1 MNQIEDALGRT
12 AAGLVRFSFSHI
24 AITLTLGLI
33 STIVSLYLAATW
45 LSVDTD
51 SSRLLSDDMAA
62 GRTNRLLVELFPS
75 LQDNVVVMI
84 EADDAQDARDV
95 ALEFRDQIA
104 QRPDLYPEV
113 FLPGYGDYYD
123 DFGIYHLDRAELDEL
138 AARLNQSGELLAT
151 LNDRPELPI
160 LLAAISHVIASNEG
174 LESLGPEGR
183 RILAAVTQ
191 SVLAYDE
198 GGHSPVDWDD
208 LLFQEVD
215 EGHTNP
221 QLLFVKPTGDL
232 TQLGPVL
239 EAVHALRSMATT
251 LPDRPGL
258 RVRVTGDRATHSEEM
273 SLIIQEVGIAGAGSL
288 ILVTLVLLYALRSF
302 RLVLATVTTLLAG
315 LAWTAGLAAV
325 AVGQLNALTSA
336 FAVLYIGLGVDFG
349 IHFALDYLERRDQG
363 LSINDGLQRTGRTVG
378 SSLFLCAITTA
389 IGFYA
394 FIPTDYRAVADMG
407 IISGTS
413 VFLGLLATLT
423 VYPALIASGLG
434 ESRSGKRQ
442 LLQTLRINLP
452 LFPLRYPRTVCL
464 TSLFLA
470 ALCALLARDVHFEFS
485 TLKVRDPRVESV
497 QALEDLLQN
506 RDLSVWTMDIVADN
520 VQQAARLASRFESV
534 EGVEQVRSPVDFLPD
549 DQSERLALFDQMRV
563 DLLTPVELTQEES
576 GDALDRLEAL
586 KYTIEG
592 YAVALDI
599 DEELRGG
606 APEDDPLWDQAQA
619 LRSALMPLLSRV
631 QKDTLSI
638 EEAEALELDLFSEL
652 DEVVTDMVEALPTR
666 TVELSELPKDLMS
679 RYIAPDG
686 RARVEVFSTADLNQ
700 RGELERFNDT
710 VQAIR
715 PDAGGPV
722 GGAVALGRA
731 MISSLR
737 EALITAVVVIALG
750 LLILLR
756 SLRYTLITLAPL
768 TLGSLATAAVSVLA
782 HIPFNFANVIV
793 LPLILGIGVD
803 SGIHLVHRHRE
814 GLRGAENLLMTS
826 TARAVLFSALTTLIS
841 FATLAFSNHLGIS
854 SLAKLLCVGISLM
867 LLANVILLP
876 ALLAWADGP
885 TQNLDDESSAMPLKE
900 S

>member
-1 MNQIEDALGRT
+1 MNRIEDALGRT
-12 AAGLVRFSFSHI
+12 AAGLVRFSFTHV
-24 AITLTLGLI
+24 AMTLTLGLI
-33 STIVSLYLAATW
+33 STVVCLYLAAT
-45 LSVDTD
+45 LLCVDTD
-51 SSRLLSDDMAA
+51 SSRLLSVDMAA
-62 GRTNRLLVELFPS
+62 GQTNRLLVELFPA

-95 ALEFRDQIA
+95 ALELRDRIA
-104 QRPDLYPEV
+104 QLPDRYPEV

-138 AARLNQSGELLAT
+138 ATRLNQSGELLAT

-160 LLAAISHVIASNEG
+160 LLAAISHVIASNDG

-183 RILAAVTQ
+183 RILEEVSLAV
-191 SVLAYDE
+191 SAYEE
-198 GGHSPVDWDD
+198 GGHAPVDWDD
-208 LLFQEVD
+208 LLFKEVD

-221 QLLFVKPTGDL
+221 QLLFVKPIGDL

-239 EAVHALRSMATT
+239 EAVRHLRSMAST
-251 LPDRPGL
+251 LSPHPGL

-288 ILVTLVLLYALRSF
+288 VLVTLVLLYALRSF
-302 RLVLATVTTLLAG
+302 RLVLATVMTLLAG
-315 LAWTAGLAAV
+315 LAWTAGLAAL

-363 LSINDGLQRTGRTVG
+363 LPIADGLEKTGRTVG

-434 ESRSGKRQ
+434 ESRSRKSNF
-442 LLQTLRINLP
+442 LQAIRINLP
-452 LFPLRYPRTVCL
+452 SFPLRYPRTVCVI
-464 TSLFLA
+464 SLFLA
-470 ALCALLARDVHFEFS
+470 VLCAGLARDVHFEFS

-506 RDLSVWTMDIVADN
+506 RDLSVWTMDIVADD
-520 VQQAARLASRFESV
+520 VEQAAQLAERFSTV
-534 EGVEQVRSPVDFLPD
+534 EGVEQVRSPIDFLPE
-549 DQSERLALFDQMRV
+549 DQVERLALFDQMRA

-619 LRSALMPLLSRV
+619 LRTALIPLLSRI
-631 QKDTLSI
+631 QDNTLTLTEIQS
-638 EEAEALELDLFSEL
+638 LELDLFSEL
-652 DEVVTDMVEALPTR
+652 DDVVTDMVEALPTR
-666 TVELSELPKDLMS
+666 TVKLSELPDDLMA

-686 RARVEVFSTADLNQ
+686 RARVEIFSTADLNQ

-710 VQAIR
+710 VQKIR

-722 GGAVALGRA
+722 GGGVALGRA
-731 MISSLR
+731 MVSSLR
-737 EALITAVVVIALG
+737 EALVTAVVVISLG

-756 SLRYTLITLAPL
+756 SLRFTLITLAPL

-814 GLRGAENLLMTS
+814 GLRHAENLLMTS

-867 LLANVILLP
+867 LIANVVLLP
-876 ALLAWADGP
+876 ALLQWADG
-885 TQNLDDESSAMPLKE
+885 SSKE
-900 S
+900 SAQHSA